1 MAKEATRVAADLRIP
16 IEKVASDWAD
26 EALQSHCRHCLFFR
40 FFVSSCVVRQVY
52 QACRKIPVPA
62 LTPRRPMRAA
72 LRSIRRDSEQQ
83 LLLPHIF
90 PPGAREATNPGFHYA
105 THSNIGFVNAIH
117 RHVSDPCRH
126 RKIQLPLPL
135 AAPRMGYRRPGMI
148 TMMFAKEYQQANQE
162 RKRLERWWQN
172 YRGDDPARRLT
183 RLAAVRMRLDA
194 IGSAMLQSKPDFN
207 AVLLR
212 DATTVAQR
220 DIPQFLMAR
229 AA

>member
-1 MAKEATRVAADLRIP
+1 
-16 IEKVASDWAD
+16 
-26 EALQSHCRHCLFFR
+26 
-40 FFVSSCVVRQVY
+40 
-52 QACRKIPVPA
+52 
-62 LTPRRPMRAA
+62 
-72 LRSIRRDSEQQ
+72 
-83 LLLPHIF
+83 
-90 PPGAREATNPGFHYA
+90 
-105 THSNIGFVNAIH
+105 
-117 RHVSDPCRH
+117 
-126 RKIQLPLPL
+126 
-135 AAPRMGYRRPGMI
+135 
-148 TMMFAKEYQQANQE
+148 MMFAKEYQQTNQE

-212 DATTVAQR
+212 DATTAAQR